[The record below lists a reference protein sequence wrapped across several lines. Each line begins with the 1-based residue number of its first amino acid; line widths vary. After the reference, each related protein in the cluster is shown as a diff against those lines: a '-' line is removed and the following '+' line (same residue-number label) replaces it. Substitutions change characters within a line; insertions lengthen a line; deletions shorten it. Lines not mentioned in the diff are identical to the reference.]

1 MSDKQRVLETLN
13 EISDEATF
21 KEIMYNL
28 YIQYEVAKGMQDIKD
43 GNTYTSDEIK
53 EMINKW

>member
-13 EISDEATF
+13 EISDEASF
-21 KEIMYNL
+21 KEIIYNL
-28 YIQYEVAKGMQDIKD
+28 YMQYEVSKGMQDIKN